1 MNLIEF
7 NVKIFTLSDK
17 FVVDS
22 YPFDSSVIDSPVL
35 IGSTAQAIEFW
46 PGPRDLDTW
55 QWRDYT
61 KYVTTS
67 LDSFSAQISRKSLQL
82 YAPID
87 DGNETTPA
95 IQYINMVSDLR
106 QVCPNDYLAE
116 NLAKK
121 MNNSSIFRY
130 HFNARLS
137 EPVSPLSLAYES
149 IG

>member
-1 MNLIEF
+1 M
-7 NVKIFTLSDK
+7 S
-17 FVVDS
+17 VVDT
-22 YPFDSSVIDSPVL
+22 PVL

-82 YAPID
+82 YAPVE

-106 QVCPNDYLAE
+106 QVCPIDFLAQM
-116 NLAKK
+116 LAQRS
-121 MNNSSIFRY
+121 NNSSIYRY
-130 HFNARLS
+130 VFSARLS
-137 EPVSPLSLAYES
+137 EAVSR
-149 IG
+149 